1 MKSEMIRDTRS
12 LALLDSRDTKST
24 VVAKVEDHGINEG
37 EHGQKLVESQRGS
50 KCGEKIGT
58 FDDLEQ

>member
-12 LALLDSRDTKST
+12 LAVLGSCDTKST
-24 VVAKVEDHGINEG
+24 VVAKIEDHAIKEG

-50 KCGEKIGT
+50 KCGDKIGV
-58 FDDLEQ
+58 FDDLE